1 MFMEFGDEKL
11 TIKLSKYY
19 NGNTAIQLYTES
31 GEPFVTLTVNICD
44 MPKDEVCLDVNNF
57 PDGIELMK
65 KYELGIFTGNYVPS
79 GFCSYPV
86 FYLNMNNVKKYL
98 N

>member
-11 TIKLSKYY
+11 TIKLGKYY

-57 PDGIELMK
+57 HDCIELMK
-65 KYELGIFTGNYVPS
+65 RYELGIFTGNVVYS

>member
-11 TIKLSKYY
+11 TIKLGKYY

-31 GEPFVTLTVNICD
+31 SEPFTTLTVNICD

-65 KYELGIFTGNYVPS
+65 KYELGIFTGNVVYS